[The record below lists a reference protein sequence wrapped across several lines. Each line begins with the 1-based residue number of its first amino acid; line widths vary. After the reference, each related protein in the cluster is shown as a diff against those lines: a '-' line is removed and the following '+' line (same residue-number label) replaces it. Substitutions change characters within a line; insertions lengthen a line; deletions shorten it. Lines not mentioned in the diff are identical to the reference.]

1 MSLISYYAVIPSWVL
16 SHSSLSPSEKLMC
29 ALISAMSQ
37 KNGYCFATNEALATA
52 LSVSESSVKH
62 VLANLETANVIAI
75 HNKKTKKAGNR
86 HIWLMFAERIEEDK
100 EIKDAPEL
108 PRNEIEDAFD
118 RFYEVYPR
126 KEKKILALKM
136 FKSKKIF
143 KRIDE
148 LVNAA
153 KRYAS
158 TMSETD
164 KQFIMLPATF
174 LNNQIWEEHI
184 SAVEEG
190 KKISNGAALSVD
202 PFDSFLSKCS
212 VLSQELFNS
221 AQAGELPRL
230 EEDRSW
236 DISRFDDKELS
247 VITAVGFVN
256 IMRNIS
262 DGEFINHEIKPAWES
277 IG

>member
-1 MSLISYYAVIPSWVL
+1 
-16 SHSSLSPSEKLMC
+16 MC

-37 KNGYCFATNEALATA
+37 KNGYCFATNDALATA
-52 LSVSESSVKH
+52 LSVSESSVKY
-62 VLANLETANVIAI
+62 VLANLETANIIAI

-86 HIWLMFAERIEEDK
+86 HIRLVFAERIEEDE
-100 EIKDAPEL
+100 EIKETPEL
-108 PRNEIEDAFD
+108 PRNEVEDAFN

-202 PFDSFLSKCS
+202 PFDIIVDKLSVISK
-212 VLSQELFNS
+212 ELFNS
-221 AQAGELPRL
+221 LGVDGVNAA
-230 EEDRSW
+230 
-236 DISRFDDKELS
+236 ELS
-247 VITAVGFVN
+247 AYVFDEKEKVFIESAGGFVVVL
-256 IMRNIS
+256 RNALGG
-262 DGEFINHEIKPAWES
+262 DFKAMYRPVWES